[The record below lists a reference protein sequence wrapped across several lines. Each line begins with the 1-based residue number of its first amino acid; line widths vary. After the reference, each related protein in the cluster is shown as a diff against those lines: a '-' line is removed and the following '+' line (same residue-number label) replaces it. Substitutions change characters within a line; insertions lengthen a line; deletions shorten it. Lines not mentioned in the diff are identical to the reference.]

1 MADAV
6 QARTPRIE
14 ANAWLQPLPSI
25 TRLSCCGDEGA
36 QHAAAVAL
44 GLPSSITPCRAVST
58 GARASLWL
66 GPDERL
72 LLAPAEERATLLV
85 ILGNALAG
93 HAHSLVDISQRQLA
107 FELHGPN
114 AALLL
119 NAQCPLDL
127 ALEAFPVHMC
137 TRTVY
142 AKSEI
147 VLWRT
152 AADRF
157 HVEVWRSF
165 SDYVLTLL
173 HTVARE
179 LSTKP

>member
-1 MADAV
+1 MVDDS
-6 QARTPRIE
+6 
-14 ANAWLQPLPSI
+14 AWLQPLPGA
-25 TRLSCCGDEGA
+25 TRLSLCGDETA
-36 QHAAAVAL
+36 QHAALVAL
-44 GLPSSITPCRAVST
+44 GLPSSMTPCRAVST

-72 LLAPAEERATLLV
+72 LLAPADERATLLV

-107 FELHGPN
+107 FELRGPN
-114 AALLL
+114 ATLLL

-152 AADRF
+152 APDRF
-157 HVEVWRSF
+157 HVEVRRSF
-165 SDYVLTLL
+165 ADYVLTLL
-173 HTVARE
+173 RTVARE
-179 LSTKP
+179 LPANDGR

>member
-1 MADAV
+1 MADAG
-6 QARTPRIE
+6 PPIE
-14 ANAWLQPLPSI
+14 ATAWLQPLPGA
-25 TRLSCCGDEGA
+25 TRLSLSGDEA
-36 QHAAAVAL
+36 VQSAAAAAL
-44 GLPSSITPCRAVST
+44 ELPFSLTPCRAVSRST
-58 GARASLWL
+58 RASLWL

-72 LLAPAEERATLLV
+72 LLAPADERGPLLAL
-85 ILGNALAG
+85 LGTALAG
-93 HAHSLVDISQRQLA
+93 HAHSLVDISQRQMA
-107 FELHGPN
+107 FELRGPN

-119 NAQCPLDL
+119 NSQCPLDL
-127 ALEAFPVHMC
+127 ALGAFPVRMC
-137 TRTVY
+137 TRTVF

-165 SDYVLTLL
+165 ADYVLTLL

-179 LSTKP
+179 LDANS